1 MLRVVALGAIC
12 EAKGD
17 ESVRYADQPVPP
29 LPLDGPQPMPYHPE
43 LPIVEE
49 PDGPKPFALNFS
61 LTEFADLSDGQ
72 RVTLSDDR
80 GFGSTLHAVEWNP
93 ETGEVRDASWHEGSE
108 LEALVSDQW
117 RFTTRESLTQEVIG
131 YFDRDDDQ
139 EWYRWVVERLG
150 SQGFEVDPASVE
162 AAPYRVEF
170 GSRVLEE
177 LEKRGR

>member
-1 MLRVVALGAIC
+1 MLRAVALGAIC
-12 EAKGD
+12 EVKKD

-29 LPLDGPQPMPYHPE
+29 LPVDGPQPMPYHPG

-49 PDGPKPFALNFS
+49 PDGPTPMALSFS
-61 LTEFADLSDGQ
+61 LTEFADLSDGR
-72 RVTLSDDR
+72 RVILSDDR
-80 GFGSTLHAVEWNP
+80 GFGGTLHAVEWDP

-117 RFTTRESLTQEVIG
+117 QFTTRESLTQSVIG

-139 EWYRWVVERLG
+139 EWYRWVAERLG
-150 SQGFEVDPASVE
+150 SLGFEVDPASVE